1 MSKRCQCVGKKMAL
15 LVLRSVGFCV
25 WQNQMCHF
33 VRLAVFLHWPLTFC
47 SYKKLAI
54 FTTNVHTKN
63 ECFCHHKTV
72 IRSTKPP
79 ISCRCCYRLAFLS
92 VVDYNHFYVVRLC
105 HLSSAF
111 LSGLCVG
118 CFIFFWSVGN
128 FLKTIFLLGRLC
140 KLYLK
145 LWSWDGLCGF

>member
-1 MSKRCQCVGKKMAL
+1 MSMWVLISFSLRGL
-15 LVLRSVGFCV
+15 L
-25 WQNQMCHF
+25 
-33 VRLAVFLHWPLTFC
+33 PLLITVC

-63 ECFCHHKTV
+63 ECLINYKTV

-92 VVDYNHFYVVRLC
+92 VVGYNHFYVVRLF

-111 LSGLCVG
+111 LSGLCVE
-118 CFIFFWSVGN
+118 CFIFLKRWKKYFEILFWVGEVKALLQ
-128 FLKTIFLLGRLC
+128 FLVCALACANC
-140 KLYLK
+140 K
-145 LWSWDGLCGF
+145 CACF